1 MQRFFAGPE
10 EIDEENRRISIH
22 GEDVNHIKNVL
33 RMKPGDEAY
42 ISDGERYE
50 YKSRLLGCTPAEADF
65 EILWRAE
72 PAYELP
78 SKIWLF
84 QGLPKGDKME
94 FIIQKAVELGA
105 CAIVPVSMKRCVV
118 RLDEKRGQKKVD
130 RWQQIARGA
139 AEQSKRMLIPEIRPV
154 TDYKDAVKMAEDLDI
169 LLAPYELSR
178 GMDETREILDNIR
191 PGQSVG
197 IFIGPEGGF
206 EEEEIRLAMDAGAK
220 AISLGHR
227 ILRTETAG
235 MTLLS
240 ALMLHLDERNT

>member
-10 EIDEENRRISIH
+10 EIDEENKRISIH
-22 GEDVNHIKNVL
+22 GEDINHIKNVL
-33 RMKPGDEAY
+33 RMKTGDEAY
-42 ISDGERYE
+42 ISDGGRYE
-50 YKSRLLGCTPAEADF
+50 YKSRLLECTSDKALF

-105 CAIVPVSMKRCVV
+105 CAVVPVSMKRCVM
-118 RLDEKRGQKKVD
+118 RLDEKRGQKKAE
-130 RWQQIARGA
+130 RWQQIAKNA
-139 AEQSKRMLIPEIRPV
+139 AEQSKRMLIPQILPV
-154 TDYKDAVKMAEDLDI
+154 TDFKGAVKMAEDLDI

-178 GMDETREILDNIR
+178 GMDETREILHDIK
-191 PGQSVG
+191 PGQSIG

-206 EEEEIRLAMDAGAK
+206 EEEEISLAMKSGAK

>member
-1 MQRFFAGPE
+1 MQRFFAGPD
-10 EIDEENRRISIH
+10 EIDEANKKICIH

-33 RMKPGDEAY
+33 RMRPGDEAY

-50 YKSRLLGCTPAEADF
+50 YKSRLYACTPDEAAF
-65 EILWRAE
+65 EILWRTE

-105 CAIVPVSMKRCVV
+105 CGIVPVRMKRCVM
-118 RLDEKRGQKKVD
+118 RLDEKRGQKKAD
-130 RWQQIARGA
+130 RWQQIARSA
-139 AEQSKRMLIPEIRPV
+139 AEQSKRMLVPEIRPI
-154 TDYKDAVKMAEDLDI
+154 TDFEDALKMAGDLDI

-178 GMDETREILDNIR
+178 GMDETREILHNIK

-197 IFIGPEGGF
+197 ILIGPEGGF

-240 ALMLHLDERNT
+240 ALMLQLDERNI